1 MKSSHPALRIFT
13 VIGLALFF
21 CVMNLPDLV
30 RTMGYPNGDIGFRT
44 DGTSATI
51 VTPDFPAWRAGVRA
65 GDRLDLSRLTL
76 PQRSSVI
83 GGYLPSPGD
92 AAQIGFWHGGK
103 YRRATLIAVA
113 EPTRSA
119 FIIIREV
126 VFLIPMLIGVFLV
139 LLRPSPITWGFFLF
153 SLTAGGSP
161 PNSVSTSRFF
171 GDWNLQL
178 VLLLSFIFCNVIL
191 PKIGLVLFAFSLAR
205 RAFTPWIWAALGGT
219 LLLGAIE
226 VTPQFAH
233 PELSGNGSWPA
244 LAAFC
249 EIAAAAI
256 ALAGLVYAYMHVA
269 VRLRQ
274 RLHWIAAGF
283 ILWIIVDVADA
294 LLWPAYESY
303 ALHTM
308 IDASQIIF
316 PLTVTYAIFRERV
329 IDINFVVS
337 RTLAYGLLTT
347 AIVGVFALLDLFL
360 SRTMEARFSL
370 PVDIVVALVLGF
382 FFHALRGRI
391 DAGVDRVV
399 FRKRHVAEMRLAR
412 AAKAVVHVEDA
423 SAIPDYLT
431 RLPVEVLDLTGAAL
445 YMRRGN
451 GFTLEQDCGWKHT
464 PARTLSSSDPLVAF
478 ISAELAP
485 VRVGDVPMQTE
496 HPDRHDAPVLAIPL
510 VFRRELA
517 GFVLYGAHDDGADLD
532 GDDERALVPL
542 VNNAAVT
549 YDHLEAQ
556 ALREEIARLRSLEPA
571 MS

>member
-1 MKSSHPALRIFT
+1 MKTSHPALRIFT
-13 VIGLALFF
+13 VTGLALFF
-21 CVMNLPDLV
+21 CVMNLPDIV

-44 DGTSATI
+44 DGKIATI
-51 VTPDFPAWRAGVRA
+51 VSPDQPASRAGIRA
-65 GDRLDLSRLTL
+65 GDRLDLSRLT
-76 PQRSSVI
+76 PPEISAVI
-83 GGYLPSPGD
+83 GGYLPSPGER
-92 AAQIGFWHGGK
+92 AQIGFWHGGK
-103 YRRATLIAVA
+103 YHRVTLTAVP
-113 EPTRSA
+113 EGTKPA
-119 FIIIREV
+119 FIIIRET
-126 VFLIPMLIGVFLV
+126 VFFIPMLIGVFLV
-139 LLRPSPITWGFFLF
+139 LLRPSAITWGFFLF

-161 PNSVSTSRFF
+161 PNSVSNSRFTS
-171 GDWNLQL
+171 DYMTET
-178 VLLLSFIFCNVIL
+178 VLTLAFLTCNIIL
-191 PKIGLVLFAFSLAR
+191 PKIGLVLFAFALAR
-205 RAFTPWIWAALGGT
+205 RAFTPWIWAALGVT
-219 LLLGAIE
+219 FLLGAIE
-226 VTPQFAH
+226 MVPQFAH
-233 PELSGNGSWPA
+233 PELAGNGSWPT
-244 LAAFC
+244 LDAFC

-269 VRLRQ
+269 LRLRQ

-283 ILWIIVDVADA
+283 ILWIVVDVVDA

-303 ALHTM
+303 AFHTA
-308 IDASQIIF
+308 IDVSQIIF
-316 PLTVTYAIFRERV
+316 PLAVTYAIFRERV

-337 RTLAYGLLTT
+337 RTLAYGLFTT
-347 AIVGVFALLDLFL
+347 GIVGIFALLDLFL

-399 FRKRHVAEMRLAR
+399 FRKRHIAEMRLAR
-412 AAKAVVHVEDA
+412 AAKAIVHVDDA
-423 SAIPDYLT
+423 ASIPDYLT
-431 RLPVEVLDLTGAAL
+431 QLPAEVLDLTGAAL
-445 YMRRGN
+445 YMRRGSR
-451 GFTLEQDCGWKHT
+451 FVLEQNCGWKHT
-464 PARTLSSSDPLVAF
+464 PAEALSSSDPLVAF

-485 VRVGDVPMQTE
+485 VRIGDVPMQTE

-571 MS
+571 MT

>member
-13 VIGLALFF
+13 VAGLALFF
-21 CVMNLPDLV
+21 CVLNLPDLV
-30 RTMGYPNGDIGFRT
+30 RTIGYPNGDIGFRT
-44 DGTSATI
+44 DGTIAT
-51 VTPDFPAWRAGVRA
+51 VVAPELPASRAGVRE
-65 GDRLDLSRLTL
+65 GDRLDLSRLT
-76 PQRSSVI
+76 PAGRSAVI

-92 AAQIGFWHGGK
+92 RAAIGFWHEGK
-103 YRRATLIAVA
+103 FHRATLVAVA
-113 EPTRSA
+113 EATKPA
-119 FIIIREV
+119 FIIIREI
-126 VFLIPMLIGVFLV
+126 VFFIPMLIGVFLV

-161 PNSVSTSRFF
+161 PNSVSTSRFSS
-171 GDWNLQL
+171 DWNAEAA
-178 VLLLSFIFCNVIL
+178 LSLIFITIGAVL

-205 RAFTPWIWAALGGT
+205 RALSPWIWAALGLT
-219 LLLGAIE
+219 FFLGVIE
-226 VTPQFAH
+226 VVPQLAH
-233 PELSGNGSWPA
+233 PELAGNGSWPA

-256 ALAGLVYAYMHVA
+256 ALSGLIYAYMHVTL
-269 VRLRQ
+269 RLRQ

-283 ILWIIVDVADA
+283 ILWLIVDVIDA

-303 ALHTM
+303 ALHTA

-391 DAGVDRVV
+391 DAGVDRVI
-399 FRKRHVAEMRLAR
+399 FRKRHVAETRLAR
-412 AAKAVVHVEDA
+412 AARAVVHVEET
-423 SAIPDYLT
+423 SAIADYLT
-431 RLPVEVLDLTGAAL
+431 RLPAEVLDLTGAAL
-445 YMRRGN
+445 YMRRGT
-451 GFTLEQDCGWKHT
+451 GFALEQDCGWKHS
-464 PARTLSSSDPLVAF
+464 PAQTLSSSDPLVAF
-478 ISAELAP
+478 ISSELAP
-485 VRVGDVPMQTE
+485 VRVGDVPMQAE
-496 HPDRHDAPVLAIPL
+496 HLDRLDAPVLAIPL

-532 GDDERALVPL
+532 SDDERALVPL

-571 MS
+571 LS